1 MLYISVAFSDWK
13 NDQEM
18 LRFTLDTHFFA
29 LRFKAIE
36 KAIQPFVQDNRTPQ
50 LHLLIWQNSTTTQ
63 DEMKLSIGTE
73 VPVIER
79 FGQVVVTAQQY
90 IEQRQA
96 YYAAEYARYDAEEKN
111 ESTRWATLER
121 EREERRQKRLAKLAA
136 KKPS

>member
-18 LRFTLDTHFFA
+18 LRFVLDTHSFSVK
-29 LRFKAIE
+29 FKMIE
-36 KAIQPFVQDNRTPQ
+36 KAIQPFVQDNKTSQ
-50 LHLLIWQNSTTTQ
+50 LHLLIWQNSTATQ
-63 DEMKLSIGTE
+63 GEMKLSIGTE

-111 ESTRWATLER
+111 DSVRWATLER